1 MEDIRISFMEGSS
14 DFPVSVTK
22 KLAYALFRQM
32 IKMTTGRHIC
42 DPTTGLQG
50 LSRKAFLYY
59 SKYKHFD
66 DKYPDANMIIQMLL
80 LGFKVEEIP
89 AVMHNRQ
96 TGVSMHS
103 GLKPVIYM
111 FRMVF
116 SIIGVVF
123 RVKVLKI
130 DAGAGNEDVFL
141 EEQK

>member
-1 MEDIRISFMEGSS
+1 
-14 DFPVSVTK
+14 
-22 KLAYALFRQM
+22 
-32 IKMTTGRHIC
+32 
-42 DPTTGLQG
+42 
-50 LSRKAFLYY
+50 
-59 SKYKHFD
+59 
-66 DKYPDANMIIQMLL
+66 MIIQMLL

-89 AVMHNRQ
+89 AVQCINRQ

>member
-1 MEDIRISFMEGSS
+1 MTS
-14 DFPVSVTK
+14 DTNIYVTGNGTINV
-22 KLAYALFRQM
+22 Y
-32 IKMTTGRHIC
+32 
-42 DPTTGLQG
+42 
-50 LSRKAFLYY
+50 SRGERVFL
-59 SKYKHFD
+59 
-66 DKYPDANMIIQMLL
+66 YPDANMIIQMLL

>member
-1 MEDIRISFMEGSS
+1 MM
-14 DFPVSVTK
+14 
-22 KLAYALFRQM
+22 
-32 IKMTTGRHIC
+32 TGRHIC

-130 DAGAGNEDVFL
+130 DAGVGNEDVFL